1 MAAME
6 ALVARHAHGGGPAL
20 QLEVDLDHEAGR
32 TPQRL
37 HPDVETAIYRI
48 AQEAL
53 RNALKHADAQT
64 VAIAVAEIEDEV
76 GVRVRD
82 DGRGYDANALTSG
95 FGLVSIRERVE
106 LLDGRLRV
114 TSAPGEGTTLEAR
127 AGAPSRAG
135 PGRARRLSRVQVRSD
150 PGNRSRC
157 GAAQRRP

>member
-1 MAAME
+1 MSRGTRTAAGQ
-6 ALVARHAHGGGPAL
+6 RF

-37 HPDVETAIYRI
+37 HPDVETPIYRM

-82 DGRGYDANALTSG
+82 DGQGYDANALTSG
-95 FGLVSIRERVE
+95 FGLVSIRERVGTPRRPPAGHFGSSE
-106 LLDGRLRV
+106 EPPSEARV
-114 TSAPGEGTTLEAR
+114 PARHLEPAPAAPGG
-127 AGAPSRAG
+127 
-135 PGRARRLSRVQVRSD
+135 
-150 PGNRSRC
+150 
-157 GAAQRRP
+157 